1 MGEVDTAEFID
12 GEWGEPQTVTFNTRD
27 LLVRVFLLLRRA
39 CIALTPA
46 PARRLTQL
54 ASAARR

>member
-27 LLVRVFLLLRRA
+27 LLVRASLLLRRA

-46 PARRLTQL
+46 PARRPMLL

>member
-12 GEWGEPQTVTFNTRD
+12 GEWGEPQTVTFNARD
-27 LLVRVFLLLRRA
+27 LLLRASLLFRRA
-39 CIALTPA
+39 CIALTLA
-46 PARRLTQL
+46 PARRPTPS